1 LNGERKIGGRHGAG
15 CQGAR
20 TGVAHPGPLHRGKE
34 RRARGFHPRGT
45 VPAVIA
51 GWITTKVGR
60 QPFTIYRLLPTADSY
75 SPIAAP
81 AVATSLLA
89 FIIIY
94 FVVFG
99 ASIVYLL
106 RLMAAPPQ
114 AHEAEPPQLP
124 LRAAGITPAPVV
136 IEAQTRG

>member
-1 LNGERKIGGRHGAG
+1 MVGLGLAMFGFGLCTLAARLRGRLFDW
-15 CQGAR
+15 R
-20 TGVAHPGPLHRGKE
+20 WLHRMALVLGP
-34 RRARGFHPRGT
+34 AGF
-45 VPAVIA
+45 VAVIA
-51 GWITTKVGR
+51 GWITTVVGR
-60 QPFTIYRLLPTADSY
+60 QPFTIYGLLLTADSH

-99 ASIVYLL
+99 AGIVCLL

-114 AHEAEPPQLP
+114 AHEAGPPQVP
-124 LRAAGITPAPVV
+124 LRAAGITPAPAV